1 MSKTPRLIAFIAI
14 SLLSVLVVQPAPA
27 RAAVPVKPKVMQ
39 FNLAGGEWWKGTKSP
54 VINSIA
60 TTARQVQPDVITL
73 NEVCRDQYETLRNML
88 KPVDGN
94 GWRISGWDFHAEAD
108 SLKYTRCLGL
118 KGTSEPCYAAGTCH
132 LAVGSAI
139 LTRLNASNRK
149 VWDLPGFIRSD
160 GAEYKML
167 CVNAWLPV
175 EQSPARHQYSQVC
188 VTHLDPIGGV
198 VDRAKMVGGWT
209 SFCLPRTATWPGE
222 DIRHCQASVIRARL
236 EENMMIPDA
245 NGRYAPLLVAGDLNQ
260 RLDEVAFTSYPQ
272 VQQRAAQVT
281 PGRRYF
287 GFSDFQLPGTVP
299 LKFHYREAGA
309 TTNPWTFCKVPGV
322 PTNDLPPVNVSCQSD
337 YTPVKLDHVVYQ
349 TEYWHSPSAQATTM
363 YRTPGDSSSGLLS
376 DHRRY
381 DAQLTWQSFP

>member
-1 MSKTPRLIAFIAI
+1 MLA
-14 SLLSVLVVQPAPA
+14 VQPAPA
-27 RAAVPVKPKVMQ
+27 QAAVAVRPKIMQ
-39 FNLAGGEWWKGTKSP
+39 FNLAGGEWWKGTKTP
-54 VINSIA
+54 AVNAIA
-60 TTARQVQPDVITL
+60 TTARQVRPDVITL
-73 NEVCRDQYETLRNML
+73 NEICRDQYEALRNML
-88 KPVDGN
+88 KPADGN
-94 GWRISGWDFHAEAD
+94 GWQITGWDFHAEAD

-139 LTRLNASNRK
+139 LTRLNASDRK
-149 VWDLPGFIRSD
+149 LWDLPGFVRGD

-167 CVNAWLPV
+167 CVKTWLPV
-175 EQSPARHQYSQVC
+175 EASPARNQYSQVC
-188 VTHLDPIGGV
+188 VTHLDPVGGV
-198 VDRAKMVGGWT
+198 VDPARMVGGWS
-209 SFCLPRTATWPGE
+209 SFCLPKTATWPGE

-260 RLDEVAFTSYPQ
+260 RLDEVAFTSYPE

-287 GFSDFQLPGTVP
+287 GFSDFQPPGTVP

-309 TTNPWTFCKVPGV
+309 ATDPWTFCSVPGV
-322 PTNDLPPVNVSCQSD
+322 PTDALPPVDVSCRLD
-337 YTPVKLDHVVYQ
+337 HTPVKLDHVVYQ
-349 TEYWHSPSAQATTM
+349 TEYWHTPTGQATTM

-381 DAQLTWQSFP
+381 DAQLTWQPLPPLS